1 MKSYESI
8 PVSKTEID
16 GVVED
21 LCIEPNY
28 EIEYLSDHLDDGKTW
43 RIKPILSTG
52 EVNLETFAQQLR
64 DNLNVNEGT
73 DFSVQVVEM
82 TGGTN
87 IRYITIEKLTN
98 E

>member
-28 EIEYLSDHLDDGKTW
+28 EIEYLSDHLDDGK
-43 RIKPILSTG
+43 PGGS
-52 EVNLETFAQQLR
+52 NQYYQL
-64 DNLNVNEGT
+64 V
-73 DFSVQVVEM
+73 
-82 TGGTN
+82 
-87 IRYITIEKLTN
+87 KLTSKPLHN
-98 E
+98 NYETISM